1 MDLKDVLSNPMS
13 FNISYPQKYFHDF
26 MYFIWQVIAC
36 FPIWVQ
42 VEAAIKE
49 Y

>member
-1 MDLKDVLSNPMS
+1 MELNDVLSDPMS
-13 FNISYPQKYFHDF
+13 FNISYLHNYFHDF
-26 MYFIWQVIAC
+26 IYFIWQVIAV
-36 FPIWVQ
+36 FPIWVS